1 MRISLLSHNKP
12 IFVKI
17 GTIPNT
23 EIFLKIIKKS
33 SLRYSGGSIRL
44 LALEFVDSKESVLE
58 KLKLQARKNLAII
71 KLVNYSVSR
80 ISSVLQLMVRIKI
93 KITMPE
99 QMCIFIFI
107 RKIMVV
113 VSSNF

>member
-17 GTIPNT
+17 GIIPNT
-23 EIFLKIIKKS
+23 VIFLKIIKKS

-44 LALEFVDSKESVLE
+44 LALEFVDSKESALE

-80 ISSVLQLMVRIKI
+80 ISSVLQLMVRIKT
-93 KITMPE
+93 KIIMPE
-99 QMCIFIFI
+99 QMCIFISI